1 MSIRTSIAALALSG
15 VAFVAA
21 GAQGTQH
28 ADSTKAKPA
37 ASAQQAGSPK
47 ADSSKAKASTKSQ
60 ASRHSRRNAK
70 PAKPDSTKHQ

>member
-21 GAQGTQH
+21 GAQGNQH

-47 ADSSKAKASTKSQ
+47 ADSAKAKASTKQ
-60 ASRHSRRNAK
+60 AARRSRHATKAAASK
-70 PAKPDSTKHQ
+70 DSTKHS